1 MLLFFAPYLAF
12 QKRILRKLG
21 TFRSLHNQLRE
32 KVNDLMVQND
42 ILTKNVDRLDD
53 AVTELEQVEKDLAKV
68 AKTRDL
74 DRLVYV
80 VSENKA
86 INEKLKVIYAQ
97 IDLNFRQL
105 YTANFSNSSLL
116 TLFLAQNLEKSPS
129 SNCSTAYNHGFK
141 N

>member
-1 MLLFFAPYLAF
+1 
-12 QKRILRKLG
+12 
-21 TFRSLHNQLRE
+21 
-32 KVNDLMVQND
+32 MVQND

-97 IDLNFRQL
+97 IDLNSRQL

-116 TLFLAQNLEKSPS
+116 IFYLFLAQNLEKSPS